1 MQVNVQYAAQI
12 KTAAKVPGCRVEVPQ
27 DTQLLDL
34 VKQLAADGTDELRN
48 LLLDPQVPHPTLLL
62 FVGDELV
69 PAPLSS
75 LARRRNGGHHVTHVR
90 WLRPAEE
97 ARYVP
102 PNRSPTKNAR
112 STSGKSGFA
121 IL

>member
-1 MQVNVQYAAQI
+1 MRVNVQYAAQI

-48 LLLDPQVPHPTLLL
+48 LLLDPQGAVHPTLLL

-69 PAPLSS
+69 PRAVPRPLRDGETVAIMSPMS
-75 LARRRNGGHHVTHVR
+75 GG
-90 WLRPAEE
+90 
-97 ARYVP
+97 
-102 PNRSPTKNAR
+102 
-112 STSGKSGFA
+112 
-121 IL
+121 